1 MLHFAC
7 RDGQLEVCDFLM
19 KKNKKLARLK
29 NQEGKTALSYAIDN
43 AQTAVA
49 QCLRNYD
56 AQATYAD
63 RTQMIQELALKMMN
77 EFPDWR
83 KSIFKQVP
91 TKVTLFGKKQ
101 TREELIAE
109 QMRMKKMADLSKKHD
124 DKK

>member
-1 MLHFAC
+1 M
-7 RDGQLEVCDFLM
+7 R
-19 KKNKKLARLK
+19 KNKKLAKIK

-43 AQTAVA
+43 AQSAVA

-77 EFPDWR
+77 EFPDYK
-83 KSIFKQVP
+83 KSVFKQAPV
-91 TKVTLFGKKQ
+91 KITLFGKKQ

-109 QMRMKKMADLSKKHD
+109 QQRMKQVAEQLKKAGE
-124 DKK
+124 KN